1 MAHRVRRPDPTAVRI
16 AVDTLASGSGS
27 ASSVLSSPRY
37 RRGRPHS
44 RPGDGAA
51 GSSSTEPA
59 IQPGM
64 TPEDAYD
71 WYPLQER
78 VGILELADAGAID
91 LDESLTTSITV
102 VGEQDELA
110 IVIPAD
116 VVAALDSVPPGEL
129 HERINAAARVAAE
142 RR

>member
-1 MAHRVRRPDPTAVRI
+1 
-16 AVDTLASGSGS
+16 
-27 ASSVLSSPRY
+27 
-37 RRGRPHS
+37 
-44 RPGDGAA
+44 
-51 GSSSTEPA
+51 
-59 IQPGM
+59 M

-91 LDESLTTSITV
+91 LDESSTTSITV

-110 IVIPAD
+110 IIPAD
-116 VVAALDSVPPGEL
+116 VVEALDRVPPGEL
-129 HERINAAARVAAE
+129 HVRINAAARVAAE

>member
-1 MAHRVRRPDPTAVRI
+1 
-16 AVDTLASGSGS
+16 
-27 ASSVLSSPRY
+27 
-37 RRGRPHS
+37 
-44 RPGDGAA
+44 
-51 GSSSTEPA
+51 
-59 IQPGM
+59 M

-91 LDESLTTSITV
+91 LDESSTTSITV

-110 IVIPAD
+110 IVIPAE

>member
-1 MAHRVRRPDPTAVRI
+1 
-16 AVDTLASGSGS
+16 
-27 ASSVLSSPRY
+27 
-37 RRGRPHS
+37 
-44 RPGDGAA
+44 
-51 GSSSTEPA
+51 
-59 IQPGM
+59 M

-91 LDESLTTSITV
+91 LDESSTTSITV

-129 HERINAAARVAAE
+129 YERINAAARLAAE

>member
-1 MAHRVRRPDPTAVRI
+1 
-16 AVDTLASGSGS
+16 
-27 ASSVLSSPRY
+27 
-37 RRGRPHS
+37 
-44 RPGDGAA
+44 
-51 GSSSTEPA
+51 
-59 IQPGM
+59 M

-91 LDESLTTSITV
+91 RDESSTTSITV

-116 VVAALDSVPPGEL
+116 VVAALDSVPAGEL

>member
-1 MAHRVRRPDPTAVRI
+1 M
-16 AVDTLASGSGS
+16 S
-27 ASSVLSSPRY
+27 
-37 RRGRPHS
+37 
-44 RPGDGAA
+44 
-51 GSSSTEPA
+51 
-59 IQPGM
+59 
-64 TPEDAYD
+64 PEDAYD

-91 LDESLTTSITV
+91 LDESSTTSITV

-129 HERINAAARVAAE
+129 YERINAAARLAAE

>member
-1 MAHRVRRPDPTAVRI
+1 
-16 AVDTLASGSGS
+16 
-27 ASSVLSSPRY
+27 
-37 RRGRPHS
+37 
-44 RPGDGAA
+44 
-51 GSSSTEPA
+51 
-59 IQPGM
+59 M

-91 LDESLTTSITV
+91 LDEPSTTSITV

-116 VVAALDSVPPGEL
+116 VVAALDSVPAGEL